1 MSRPAR
7 IPVGGPAAVR
17 SPRLDALRVRHSMSR
32 AGSGAPGALTTTRI
46 RPKHLAV
53 TCLAAGA
60 LALLPPAGD
69 ARAQSRIGRLF
80 SSPEQRA
87 ELDRL
92 REEAG
97 AGEAAAP
104 APAPD
109 PPARESR
116 PETGRETSALA
127 AALNGAIV
135 RGDGHAVVWIDGIE
149 TPTGSSTPAGA
160 HVAAE
165 RAPDGRLR
173 IRLSL
178 GRTTAVLAP
187 GQFVDESGK
196 VHDGYARPP
205 TAVAAGTPGE
215 DATNPD
221 REVPNAAAP
230 VGPPQPD
237 SPLLPA
243 RRVREPPRETQA
255 LSAPSDEG
263 PPGAHDPGDGQPMTA
278 STNGRESASW

>member
-17 SPRLDALRVRHSMSR
+17 STWPDAPRTRRSMSHP
-32 AGSGAPGALTTTRI
+32 GSGASGAPATTRN

-69 ARAQSRIGRLF
+69 SRAQSRIGHLF

-97 AGEAAAP
+97 AGEVAAP

-109 PPARESR
+109 PPARKSRSGTERES
-116 PETGRETSALA
+116 PALA
-127 AALNGAIV
+127 ATFNGIVV
-135 RGDGHAVVWIDGIE
+135 RGDTHRVAWIDGIE
-149 TPTGSSTPAGA
+149 TPAGSSTPAGA

-187 GQFVDESGK
+187 GQFVDESGR
-196 VHDGYARPP
+196 VHDGYARPS
-205 TAVAAGTPGE
+205 TAVAAGTSGE
-215 DATNPD
+215 GAANSD
-221 REVPNAAAP
+221 REVPSAAAP

-237 SPLLPA
+237 SPSLPA
-243 RRVREPPRETQA
+243 RRVQEPPRETQV
-255 LSAPSDEG
+255 LSAPSGEG
-263 PPGAHDPGDGQPMTA
+263 PPDARNPGDGQPMAA
-278 STNGRESASW
+278 STKGRESTGW

>member
-1 MSRPAR
+1 MSRRAR
-7 IPVGGPAAVR
+7 IPFDGPASVR
-17 SPRLDALRVRHSMSR
+17 STRPDARHSRRGLSR
-32 AGSGAPGALTTTRI
+32 AVSGASGAPTGTRV

-60 LALLPPAGD
+60 LSLLAPAGD
-69 ARAQSRIGRLF
+69 PHAQSRIGRLF

-97 AGEAAAP
+97 AGAVA

-109 PPARESR
+109 PPARGSH
-116 PETGRETSALA
+116 PETGRETPALA
-127 AALNGAIV
+127 AAFNGIIV
-135 RGDGHAVVWIDGIE
+135 RGDGHAVAWIDGIE
-149 TPTGSSTPAGA
+149 TPAGSSTPAGA
-160 HVAAE
+160 RVAAE

-187 GQFVDESGK
+187 GQFVDESGR
-196 VHDGYARPP
+196 VHDGYARPS
-205 TAVAAGTPGE
+205 TTVAAGTPGE
-215 DATNPD
+215 GAAISD
-221 REVPNAAAP
+221 REVPSAAAL
-230 VGPPQPD
+230 VGPPRPD

-243 RRVREPPRETQA
+243 HRGQEPPRETQA
-255 LSAPSDEG
+255 LSAPSDDG
-263 PPGAHDPGDGQPMTA
+263 PPGARNPSDGQPMTA
-278 STNGRESASW
+278 GTTGGESAR

>member
-7 IPVGGPAAVR
+7 NPVGEPAAVR
-17 SPRLDALRVRHSMSR
+17 STRLDALRVRHSMSR
-32 AGSGAPGALTTTRI
+32 AGSGASGAPATIRI

-60 LALLPPAGD
+60 LALLPPVGD
-69 ARAQSRIGRLF
+69 SHAQSRIGRLF

-92 REEAG
+92 REDAG
-97 AGEAAAP
+97 TGEVATP

-135 RGDGHAVVWIDGIE
+135 RGDGHAVAWIDGIE
-149 TPTGSSTPAGA
+149 TPAGSSTPAGA
-160 HVAAE
+160 HFAAE

-173 IRLSL
+173 ILLSL

-187 GQFVDESGK
+187 GQFVDESGR
-196 VHDGYARPP
+196 VHDGYERPS

-215 DATNPD
+215 GAANSD
-221 REVPNAAAP
+221 REVPSAAAL

-243 RRVREPPRETQA
+243 RRVQEPPRETQA
-255 LSAPSDEG
+255 LSAPSGDG
-263 PPGAHDPGDGQPMTA
+263 PPGARNSSDGQPMAAGTK
-278 STNGRESASW
+278 GRESAGW